1 MNLPAQIDDA
11 SARGY
16 RIGAV
21 SRLTGIPVPTIRMW
35 ERRYQMVVPNRSQ
48 VGARLY
54 SQVEVDRLSLL
65 KAAVDAGHAIGT
77 VVYLADEDIRARL
90 ERSGL
95 RRAPAGE
102 RCRVA
107 VIGRALGNRLS
118 REWGERRL
126 LEMVGVFA
134 QGELPQSS
142 AQIDALVLDC
152 ATLHAT
158 QVRNVIDVAA
168 RFRPRLTI
176 VVYGFAS
183 RATLRRLDRDGITAV
198 RAPVDAAHLAR
209 VCLMS
214 LNLVPPEVAEGVE
227 RLLVREVPPRRFDDE
242 ALGTVSDVKS
252 SIKCECPHH
261 LADLLIGLNAFEQ
274 YSLECESSDAADAAT
289 HAMLYS
295 AAAQCR
301 HLLENALEH
310 VLEREGLDHLV
321 LPRAQVQA
329 RG

>member
-1 MNLPAQIDDA
+1 MNLAAKLDDTA
-11 SARGY
+11 VRGY

-21 SRLTGIPVPTIRMW
+21 SRMTGIPVPTIRMW

-54 SQVEVDRLSLL
+54 SQAEVDRLGLL

-77 VVYLADEDIRARL
+77 VVFLSDEDIRARL

-118 REWGERRL
+118 REWEQRSM
-126 LEMVGVFA
+126 LEMVGVYA
-134 QGELPQSS
+134 QGELPQSGEH
-142 AQIDALVLDC
+142 IDALVIDC

-158 QVRNVIDVAA
+158 QVRNVLDIAG
-168 RFRPRLTI
+168 RFRPRLTV

-183 RATLRRLDRDGITAV
+183 RATLRRLDRDGVTAV

-227 RLLVREVPPRRFDDE
+227 RLLVREVPARRFDDE
-242 ALGTVSDVKS
+242 ALGVVSDIKS

-261 LADLLIGLNAFEQ
+261 LADLLIGLNAFEK

-289 HAMLYS
+289 HAMLYN

-310 VLEREGLDHLV
+310 VLEREGLD
-321 LPRAQVQA
+321 QVIPGRDA
-329 RG
+329 RL

>member
-1 MNLPAQIDDA
+1 MNLPVPLSAPA
-11 SARGY
+11 SRGF

-21 SRLTGIPVPTIRMW
+21 SRMTGIPVPTIRMW
-35 ERRYQMVVPNRSQ
+35 ERRYQMVIPNRSQ

-54 SQVEVDRLSLL
+54 SQSEVDRLSLL

-77 VVYLADEDIRARL
+77 VVHLSDEDIRARL

-102 RCRVA
+102 RCRVV

-118 REWGERRL
+118 REWGERPL
-126 LEMVGVFA
+126 LQMAGVYTH
-134 QGELPQSS
+134 GELPQSDEH
-142 AQIDALVLDC
+142 IDALVLDC
-152 ATLHAT
+152 ATVHAA
-158 QVRNVIDVAA
+158 QVRNVLDLAS
-168 RFRPRLTI
+168 RFRPRLTV

-227 RLLVREVPPRRFDDE
+227 RLLVREVPARRFDDE
-242 ALGTVSDVKS
+242 ALSTVSDLKS

-261 LADLLIGLNAFEQ
+261 LADLLVGLNAFEK
-274 YSLECESSDAADAAT
+274 YSLECESADARDGAT
-289 HAMLYS
+289 HALLYS

-310 VLEREGLDHLV
+310 VLEREDLKHLV
-321 LPRAQVQA
+321 LPT
-329 RG
+329 

>member
-1 MNLPAQIDDA
+1 MNLPAQADDEP
-11 SARGY
+11 ARGY

-21 SRLTGIPVPTIRMW
+21 SRMTGIPVPTIRMW

-54 SQVEVDRLSLL
+54 AQSEVDRLSLL
-65 KAAVDAGHAIGT
+65 KTAVDAGHAIGT
-77 VVYLADEDIRARL
+77 VVYLSDEDIRARL

-95 RRAPAGE
+95 RRAPSGE

-118 REWGERRL
+118 REWAQRTM
-126 LEMVGVFA
+126 LEMVGIHA
-134 QGELPQSS
+134 QGELPPSGEH
-142 AQIDALVLDC
+142 IDALVIDC

-158 QVRNVIDVAA
+158 QVRNVLDIAA

-183 RATLRRLDRDGITAV
+183 RATLRRLDRDGVTAV

-227 RLLVREVPPRRFDDE
+227 RLLVREVPVRRFDDD
-242 ALGTVSDVKS
+242 ALGVVSDLKS

-261 LADLLIGLNAFEQ
+261 LADLLVGLNAFEK

-310 VLEREGLDHLV
+310 VLEREGLDHPMLA
-321 LPRAQVQA
+321 RADA
-329 RG
+329 RS

>member
-1 MNLPAQIDDA
+1 METSVQACNPDE
-11 SARGY
+11 RGY

-35 ERRYQMVVPNRSQ
+35 ERRYQMIVPSRSD

-54 SQVEVDRLSLL
+54 SAHEVERLSLL

-77 VVYLADEDIRARL
+77 VVFLPDEDIRARL

-102 RCRVA
+102 RCRVV
-107 VIGRALGNRLS
+107 VIGRALGNRLI
-118 REWGERRL
+118 REWSGRPML
-126 LEMVGVFA
+126 DLGA
-134 QGELPQSS
+134 IYTHGELPPSGES
-142 AQIDALVLDC
+142 IDALVLDC
-152 ATLHAT
+152 ATLQT
-158 QVRNVIDVAA
+158 PQVRTVLDLAA
-168 RFRPRLTI
+168 RFRPRLTV

-183 RATLRRLDRDGITAV
+183 RATLKRLDRDGITAV
-198 RAPVDAAHLAR
+198 RAPVDPAHLAR

-227 RLLVREVPPRRFDDE
+227 RLLVREVPARRFDE
-242 ALGTVSDVKS
+242 GALETVSTLQS
-252 SIKCECPHH
+252 SIKCECPQH
-261 LADLLIGLNAFEQ
+261 LADLLTGLNAFEQ
-274 YSLECESSDAADAAT
+274 YSLECESADARDGAT
-289 HAMLYS
+289 HALLYS

-310 VLEREGLDHLV
+310 VLEREDLKRHV
-321 LPRAQVQA
+321 LS
-329 RG
+329 G